1 MDGGALE
8 AKSLPPEASWRCR
21 STQCR
26 IHAGGLLSALGGDGE
41 RRRLVRSDVRQV
53 RWGSEQWQAGAH
65 ARLEAGTKR
74 WSSRRMESCGMFASL
89 VRRSSSQPLGQ

>member
-1 MDGGALE
+1 
-8 AKSLPPEASWRCR
+8 
-21 STQCR
+21 
-26 IHAGGLLSALGGDGE
+26 
-41 RRRLVRSDVRQV
+41 LVRSDVRQV

-89 VRRSSSQPLGQ
+89 VRRSSSQPLGHRMPEPKPEQVWRDATGGGSRGKVARR